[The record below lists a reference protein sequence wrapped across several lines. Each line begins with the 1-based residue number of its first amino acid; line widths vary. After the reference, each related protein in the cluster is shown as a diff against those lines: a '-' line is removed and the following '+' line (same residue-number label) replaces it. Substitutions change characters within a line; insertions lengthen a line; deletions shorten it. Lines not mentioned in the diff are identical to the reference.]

1 MKQVKI
7 NLKGTK
13 SRPNIKQ
20 PKFYDPDYPEYDP
33 DRCVSP
39 PKAESDPVFHIDNIK
54 VEHSDGESQDDQA
67 VLYGTN
73 QNISGEQKLQ
83 NFKMVPKYIKV
94 DNSVLMA
101 QKFEKDG
108 GKNKK
113 QLNTISQEN
122 IDNPL
127 LPSQN
132 QVIDTN
138 NISPSKELNLNK
150 TAIIVQRQ
158 NIHDML
164 EDSSIRKIIDA
175 ANKSDSEAKKL
186 PQIRVRNLPTTDTML
201 KKFATTN
208 LTSILRKES
217 GGPVVPSMVL
227 KKMHTRPAILRHP
240 PKKLET
246 KQLISTSK
254 LDDLAK
260 TRKERI
266 SKDEDVI
273 ESSSNVLQRNSVS
286 TADGEESVV
295 DVEKITPD

>member
-54 VEHSDGESQDDQA
+54 VEQSDDGDSQDDQA
-67 VLYGTN
+67 VLYGTTSN
-73 QNISGEQKLQ
+73 VAGEQTLQ
-83 NFKMVPKYIKV
+83 HLKMVPKFIKL
-94 DNSVLMA
+94 DNKVLTA
-101 QKFEKDG
+101 ENFEKDDN
-108 GKNKK
+108 KNEK
-113 QLNTISQEN
+113 QHLVTISKD
-122 IDNPL
+122 IDKPL
-127 LPSQN
+127 LPTLQN
-132 QVIDTN
+132 QAERNVSDKNTTFT
-138 NISPSKELNLNK
+138 SKELNLTK

-158 NIHDML
+158 NIPDMV

-175 ANKSDSEAKKL
+175 ANKSDSEGTKL
-186 PQIRVRNLPTTDTML
+186 PQIRVRNLPMTDTVL

-217 GGPVVPSMVL
+217 VVPVVPSVVF

-240 PKKLET
+240 PKKLEQ
-246 KQLISTSK
+246 KQLVSKNK

-266 SKDEDVI
+266 SKDEEVVDP
-273 ESSSNVLQRNSVS
+273 SSSILPTTTVS
-286 TADGEESVV
+286 TTDLENINS
-295 DVEKITPD
+295 D